1 MIDIKR
7 STMLKTLKNNPFLTS
22 LLIILL
28 YAFWFIVPI
37 FFIEADPNAKGIAG
51 IDGALKEARP
61 ELITGF
67 VLMLVLSTLGWWEN
81 VGFTSIK
88 KGGVKFLLPILLII
102 LILLNLAWV
111 QDESHKWF
119 LGFDSPLQL
128 LTLLGVMLL
137 LGFVEEG
144 IFRGVLFYG
153 LSTRLTP
160 FFTVFISALIF
171 GLFHFVNLFTGA
183 EFATTVFQVIHAF
196 AMGFL
201 YASLRLKIGAIWPL
215 MIMHGFWDF
224 SLFVLQ
230 STVNHTQDNVSL
242 SAGLSIAIPSLL
254 YGLFV
259 YWRWSKENS
268 VQY

>member
-1 MIDIKR
+1 
-7 STMLKTLKNNPFLTS
+7 MLKTLKNNPFITS
-22 LLIILL
+22 LLIVLL
-28 YAFWFIVPI
+28 YALWFIVPM
-37 FFIEADPNAKGIAG
+37 FFTEMDPNAKGITG
-51 IDGALKEARP
+51 IEGALKEARP
-61 ELITGF
+61 ELITSF
-67 VLMLVLSTLGWWEN
+67 VLMLFLSLFGWWKKI
-81 VGFTSIK
+81 GFISIK
-88 KGGVKFLLPILLII
+88 KGGIKFILPILLII
-102 LILLNLAWV
+102 LIILNVSWV
-111 QDESHKWF
+111 FDESHKWF
-119 LGFDSPLQL
+119 WGFDSPLQL
-128 LTLLGVMLL
+128 LTLLGVMVL

-153 LSTRLTP
+153 LSTKLAP

-183 EFATTVFQVIHAF
+183 EFATTVFQAIHAF

-215 MIMHGFWDF
+215 MIMHGLWDF
-224 SLFVLQ
+224 SLFVLS

-268 VQY
+268 VQH